1 MNRIQ
6 KVSAYL
12 VTVFN
17 LLIIALPIACILLWL
32 FIDSAWVPQSIIQGF
47 APVQTPQGLINLN
60 EITWTHLSKTIAL
73 VSHLIEQLPFFIG
86 LFVLKSIFK
95 NYEKGAIFSTENAC
109 SFKKLGWLFIAQ
121 ACIAKPLSDMLFVG
135 AATLSNPPGHR
146 YISFGFGTPNI
157 ESVFCGIMMI
167 VISWVMLEASK
178 LHDEQ
183 SFTI

>member
-1 MNRIQ
+1 MNHIQ

-12 VTVFN
+12 VTTFN
-17 LLIIALPIACILLWL
+17 LLIITLPIACVFLWL
-32 FIDSAWVPQSIIQGF
+32 FIDTTWIPQSIVQGF
-47 APVQTPQGLINLN
+47 APLQTPEGTIHLN
-60 EITWTHLSKTIAL
+60 DIAWTPLSKMFAL
-73 VSHLIEQLPFFIG
+73 GSHVIEQLPFFIG

-95 NYEKGAIFSTENAC
+95 NYEKGNIFSTENAH
-109 SFKKLGWLFIAQ
+109 SFKQLGWLFLVQ

-146 YISFGFGTPNI
+146 YISFGFGTPNL
-157 ESVFCGIMMI
+157 ESVFCGVMMI

-178 LHDEQ
+178 LQDEQ